1 VRVALREHAGYIAG
15 HRTETFYRYV
25 LPMNWSE
32 ISGILYDFTT
42 NLEKAGTRIETAKK
56 NEQQTYHANHRPWYV
71 KRIRIVRRR
80 FLLLKRRLSKY
91 DSISEIL
98 QDLEN
103 PLAILFPPETD
114 IEEKHEALTHARDLL
129 DSLVAEIQRKQSEE
143 FDILPR
149 ESVTVDPRF
158 CFVMMPFRPHRQ
170 FDKVYSKIRAA
181 VRTVGMKCV
190 RSDGV
195 FDSRAIILDI
205 WENIRKSR
213 VCIADISDRN
223 PNVFYELGMTHALLL
238 KRTVLISRE
247 LKKDEKPVFDVNYVR
262 CIFYKNTTPGLRRL
276 ERTLV
281 RTLRTALR

>member
-1 VRVALREHAGYIAG
+1 
-15 HRTETFYRYV
+15 
-25 LPMNWSE
+25 M
-32 ISGILYDFTT
+32 YDFTT
-42 NLEKAGTRIETAKK
+42 NLEKAGARIETAKR

-71 KRIRIVRRR
+71 KRIRIARTK
-80 FLLLKRRLSKY
+80 FLLLKRRLSRY

-103 PLAILFPPETD
+103 PLAILFPPDTD
-114 IEEKHEALTHARDLL
+114 IEEKHVALTRARDLL

-149 ESVTVDPRF
+149 ESVTVDPRL
-158 CFVMMPFRPHRQ
+158 CFVMMPFKPHSQ

-181 VRTVGMKCV
+181 VRTVGMRCV

-205 WENIRKSR
+205 WENIRRSR

-223 PNVFYELGMTHALLL
+223 PNVFYELGMGHALP

-262 CIFYKNTTPGLRRL
+262 CIFYQNTMLGLHRL

-281 RTLRTALR
+281 RTLRTTLR

>member
-1 VRVALREHAGYIAG
+1 MASLP
-15 HRTETFYRYV
+15 TESLCRYV

-32 ISGILYDFTT
+32 ISGILYGFRT
-42 NLEKAGTRIETAKK
+42 NLDKAGIRIETARN

-71 KRIRIVRRR
+71 KRIKIVRTK
-80 FLLLKRRLSKY
+80 FLLLKRRLLKY

-103 PLAILFPPETD
+103 PLAILFPPDTD
-114 IEEKHEALTHARDLL
+114 IEEKHMALAHARILL
-129 DSLVAEIQRKQSEE
+129 DSLVAEIERKQWEE
-143 FDILPR
+143 FDILSR
-149 ESVTVDPRF
+149 DSIEVDPKL
-158 CFVMMPFRPHRQ
+158 CFVIMPFKPHRQ
-170 FDKVYSKIRAA
+170 FDKVYSRIRSA
-181 VRTVGMKCV
+181 VRAVGMKCV

-223 PNVFYELGMTHALLL
+223 PNVFYELGMGHALP

-247 LKKDEKPVFDVNYVR
+247 LKNDEKPVFDVNYVR